1 MSSDP
6 NTIESMDKNEMT
18 KTASHAGALVTPHI
32 VGSTMDKR
40 TPIIFTDLDGTLL
53 DHHDYT
59 LTAAEATLKRMAEAN
74 VQVIPNTSKTF
85 AEVSLFC
92 QQHQFK
98 TPFICENGAAVFI
111 PLNLFPQKPKGTLVY
126 NGYWMKAFT
135 HPRQYWLNLL
145 SQQSGRY
152 QFCYE
157 NFNAMSVDRL
167 VELTGLAPEDALRAQ
182 RRDFGEPLYW
192 VGTDEEKSAFVDM
205 FTEKGANVV
214 AGGRFLHVGG
224 QACKGDAM
232 KWLVAEFERQF
243 PDQQFASIAL
253 GDGNNDIG
261 MLNAAD
267 YAVRVK
273 SPVNPFPVL
282 QRGKHIYDST
292 LTGPA
297 GWSECLENL
306 FTSQFGGISNG

>member
-1 MSSDP
+1 MSFEP
-6 NTIESMDKNEMT
+6 NTIE
-18 KTASHAGALVTPHI
+18 KTDNNAMKKSNSQFDALITPH
-32 VGSTMDKR
+32 VSGHRLDER

-53 DHHDYT
+53 DHHDYS
-59 LTAAEATLKRMAEAN
+59 LTPAKPILKRMADAN
-74 VQVIPNTSKTF
+74 VHVIPNTSKTF

-157 NFNAMSVDRL
+157 NFNAMSIERL
-167 VELTGLAPEDALRAQ
+167 VELTGLTPEDALRAQ

-192 VGTDEEKSAFVDM
+192 VGSNEEKNAFVDL
-205 FTEKGANVV
+205 FTDKGANVV
-214 AGGRFLHVGG
+214 AG
-224 QACKGDAM
+224 DAFSM
-232 KWLVAEFERQF
+232 WVVK
-243 PDQQFASIAL
+243 
-253 GDGNNDIG
+253 
-261 MLNAAD
+261 
-267 YAVRVK
+267 RVK
-273 SPVNPFPVL
+273 AM
-282 QRGKHIYDST
+282 Q
-292 LTGPA
+292 
-297 GWSECLENL
+297 C
-306 FTSQFGGISNG
+306 NG